1 MRLSVLQDLLQWS
14 VNVLEQIQE
23 ILFVYSLLS
32 ISIGV
37 DEDLVSMV
45 EG

>member
-1 MRLSVLQDLLQWS
+1 MHLSVLQDLLQWS